1 MTAASAR
8 RLVHTGSYTSD
19 TGGEGHGLDT
29 LWLDPSTGLLTADTG
44 LPSVPTRGP
53 SFLAAHPGGRV
64 VYSTNEREDGEVS
77 AFAVRDD
84 GSLFA
89 LGDPVSSGG
98 SLPCHLTVH
107 PGGRWLLTANY
118 GSGDIAVHRLA
129 DDGSVVELTDLR
141 AHQGRGPAADRQEGP
156 HAHQVVVDPA
166 GRHVLA
172 VDLGADTVFCST
184 LDEATGK
191 LSLVTV
197 NRLRPGTGPRHL
209 AFSPTGETVWIAG
222 ELDATVTGYSYDPET
237 GRLTEAGSTP
247 STSAVAGTCQ
257 PGGII
262 ASPCGRY
269 VWVTNRGPNT
279 VTAFTVDGTKLHPSA
294 EVPSG
299 GDWPRALS
307 LVAGHL
313 LVSNQ
318 LSGTVAA
325 FRVLTATGGLE
336 QCGPAVSVPSVVC
349 TLEDPRDSA

>member
-1 MTAASAR
+1 MAR
-8 RLVHTGSYTSD
+8 HLVHTGSYTSD
-19 TGGEGHGLDT
+19 TGGEGLGLDT
-29 LWLDPSTGLLTADTG
+29 LWLDPSTGLLSAVTG
-44 LPSVPTRGP
+44 LPAVATSGP

-84 GSLFA
+84 GSLSP

-98 SLPCHLTVH
+98 SHPCHLTVH
-107 PGGRWLLTANY
+107 PSGRWLLTANY

-129 DDGSVVELTDLR
+129 DDGSVVELTDLV
-141 AHQGRGPAADRQEGP
+141 AHEGTGPVADRQEGP

-166 GRHVLA
+166 GRYVLA
-172 VDLGADTVFCST
+172 VDLGADAVFCST
-184 LDEATGK
+184 LDGKTGK
-191 LSLVTV
+191 LTLATV

-209 AFSPTGETVWIAG
+209 AFSPTGETVWITG
-222 ELDATVTGYSYDPET
+222 ELDAMVTGFSYDPET
-237 GRLTEAGSTP
+237 GRLTETGGTP
-247 STSAVAGTCQ
+247 ATAAEGTSQ
-257 PGGII
+257 PAGII

-279 VTAFTVDGTKLHPSA
+279 VTAFTVDGARLHPAA

-299 GDWPRALS
+299 GDWPRGLS

-318 LSGTVAA
+318 KSGTVAS

-349 TLEDPRDSA
+349 TLEDPRPS